1 MSSTTALPTSADG
14 AAGADGAAVQ
24 AGPPDAVTPD
34 GIMQLG
40 MAFWGSKTLLSAV
53 ELGVFS
59 TLAAGPLPEPE
70 LRARLGLDGRGTR
83 DFLDALVALGML
95 DRQADGYHNT
105 PETDLFLD
113 PAKPS
118 SYIGGF
124 LEMANTRLYPF
135 WGDLTEALRT
145 GDPQNEAKEGE
156 DLFAA
161 LYGDPELLRVF
172 LTAMTGISVPSAIA
186 IAQKFPWE
194 RYQSFCDVGTAQ
206 GSLPVHVALGHP
218 HLTGTG
224 FDLPPVGP
232 IFTEFIESFG
242 LQDRVRFVP
251 GDFFTDPL
259 PTADVIVMG
268 HILHDWGTVDK
279 LRLLRLAS
287 MSTRTMKIALA
298 LVPAAAVLM
307 VVLTGCGGSNAPA
320 EKEFYGPVQPL
331 GAGSARTYV
340 TVGAD
345 GQPSEV
351 GVRMTTAAMDGL
363 PAGLPAH
370 RLLPD
375 DLRRAFRRG
384 DERVRHRPRRADDA
398 HRELAVTRCAWQLR
412 HGQSIHAGGKK
423 CAGSVE
429 R

>member
-1 MSSTTALPTSADG
+1 MSSATARPTSAG
-14 AAGADGAAVQ
+14 ATDPSDAV
-24 AGPPDAVTPD
+24 APTAVTPD
-34 GIMQLG
+34 AIMELG
-40 MAFWGSKTLLSAV
+40 MAFWGSKTLLSAI

-59 TLAAGPLPEPE
+59 TLAAGPLSEE
-70 LRARLGLDGRGTR
+70 DLRAGLGLDGRGTR

-95 DRQADGYHNT
+95 DRRADGYHNT

-135 WGDLTEALRT
+135 WGDLTDALRT
-145 GDPQNEAKEGE
+145 GEPQNEIKEGE

-206 GSLPVHVALGHP
+206 GSLPVHVALAHP
-218 HLTGTG
+218 HLAGIG

-232 IFTEFIESFG
+232 IFSDFIADFE

-268 HILHDWGTVDK
+268 HILHDWGTADK
-279 LRLLRLAS
+279 LRLLRLAYDAVPEGGAVIVYDS
-287 MSTRTMKIALA
+287 VIDDDRRRNAFGLLMSLNMLIETAEGYDYTGADCQA
-298 LVPAAAVLM
+298 W
-307 VVLTGCGGSNAPA
+307 LTEAGFRES
-320 EKEFYGPVQPL
+320 YVQPL
-331 GAGSARTYV
+331 
-340 TVGAD
+340 VG
-345 GQPSEV
+345 
-351 GVRMTTAAMDGL
+351 
-363 PAGLPAH
+363 
-370 RLLPD
+370 PD
-375 DLRRAFRRG
+375 SMVVAL
-384 DERVRHRPRRADDA
+384 
-398 HRELAVTRCAWQLR
+398 
-412 HGQSIHAGGKK
+412 K
-423 CAGSVE
+423 
-429 R
+429 